1 MTLKYKLTVLAV
13 MMVSSAFSATALASS
28 WKIASGPDLGIRQIF
43 EDAGTLVLQFD
54 SEPAGDLSV
63 TTPAGEE
70 LSNQRRGRYVVLTKF
85 THDFQVSA
93 DAGSN
98 RIVTEEIFRQEV
110 GARRAQRE
118 REERER
124 KEELERQARLDA
136 ARKAA
141 AEREDAQIAALA
153 AAKSALSPLSVT
165 VPVPPPPPPSACETQ
180 NWHGLVGSTLHDVV
194 DAWTKKA
201 GWLLVW
207 QPEIDYPMS
216 APVAFE
222 GCFADAITSLFNAY
236 KQVDHPFEVKGMVEQ
251 KTLVVSLRN

>member
-1 MTLKYKLTVLAV
+1 MTLKFKLTALAV
-13 MMVSSAFSATALASS
+13 MIASAVCSTAALASS

-54 SEPAGDLSV
+54 MEPAGNLAV

-70 LSNQRRGRYVVLTKF
+70 LSNRRNGRYVVLTRF
-85 THDFQVSA
+85 THDFLVTG
-93 DAGSN
+93 DAGED
-98 RIVTEEIFRQEV
+98 RIVTDEIFHQEAEV
-110 GARRAQRE
+110 RRAQRA

-124 KEELERQARLDA
+124 KEDAERQARMDA

-141 AEREDAQIAALA
+141 AAHQEAQSDALVAG
-153 AAKSALSPLSVT
+153 SSTLSSSVSVSVPLT
-165 VPVPPPPPPSACETQ
+165 PTPPACEAQ
-180 NWHGLVGSTLHDVV
+180 NWQGVVGSTLHDVV

-201 GWLLVW
+201 GWILVW

-216 APVAFE
+216 APVAFQ
-222 GCFADAITSLFNAY
+222 GCYADAITSLFAAY
-236 KQVDHPFEVKGMVEQ
+236 KQVDHPFEVKGMVDQ